1 MDLREMLCAS
11 RGITRSSKRGLFFS
25 FFSRLGDRSPIRRLI
40 ISRANRGLRNQG
52 KWRGALLPDGKGGSV
67 TVCANFGESPTL
79 TAHLEYIVLKTVCAG
94 RGGASPIGS

>member
-1 MDLREMLCAS
+1 MDLREMLWAS
-11 RGITRSSKRGLFFS
+11 RGITRSSKRGL

-79 TAHLEYIVLKTVCAG
+79 TARLEYIVLKAVPAG
-94 RGGASPIGS
+94 RGGRSPI